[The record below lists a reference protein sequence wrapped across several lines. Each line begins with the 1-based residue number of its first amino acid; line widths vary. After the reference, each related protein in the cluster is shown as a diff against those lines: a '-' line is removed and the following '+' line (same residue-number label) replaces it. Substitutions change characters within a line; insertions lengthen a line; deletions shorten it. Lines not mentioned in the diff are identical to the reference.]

1 MKRLLTL
8 SLFALMCLFVTAQ
21 TTISFKGQDDDGQQ
35 VQLDRVVI
43 TNHSKGWQQTLY
55 WPETSLTLK
64 NGTDIDNI
72 AGTNDN
78 SPLRLSQNN
87 PNPFNGSTHVNLT
100 LADAGEV
107 TMEITDMNGR
117 TVVGANNY
125 SPLQTGTHQFLLNL
139 ANAGTYILTARQNKK
154 ATSIKMVC
162 NEGRGADKI
171 EYQGIVGANNY
182 SPLHGDQMEYVGYA
196 IINGIEVESQHIM
209 KTQVIEQ
216 TLTLQFTKRHFVTP
230 SEKNAIRTSSKG
242 KSGNAKPADDTEGFR
257 VALSLSPFSLN
268 QFEQGYSF
276 VIGDSV
282 ATTPE
287 QLQSIYRSLGSTE
300 MYVRIATKRHK
311 TAENTTDG
319 EPDENANVHTFDQG
333 MRLCRIAASL
343 NIPINP
349 EIMCA
354 YTYMDMDRVQP
365 PRFDEYPEIYALQNG
380 KDWSELS
387 LDEVC
392 AVLEAYGEFVADSI
406 LATGCTVNNWNL
418 GNEAN
423 FGFAGIGMG
432 VETAIDAKLGK
443 ASAMKR
449 YMASIFSTWWLKK
462 HVWNYNVE
470 EFKAVKAGI
479 LKAYA
484 KAGIDAS
491 KVKFSTHI
499 ATVVFT
505 PRTSASYFQYMKKH
519 GYAMETAGISYYPS
533 TPAMSFNK
541 KKLLTKTITKINKK
555 CGTPVFIGE
564 FSYPSGKMEG
574 PFAGWNKKLKGYEKD
589 QQGQANIYRDV
600 MNWGKTHG
608 MAGIR
613 YWAPDY
619 EGWYAMSMFEF
630 SNKVG
635 KAKTILKTH
644 KEIVGD

>member
-8 SLFALMCLFVTAQ
+8 SLFALMCFFATAQ
-21 TTISFKGQDDDGQQ
+21 TTISFKGQDENGKPI
-35 VQLDRVVI
+35 QLDRVVI

-64 NGTDIDNI
+64 EGTDID
-72 AGTNDN
+72 AVETRYTT
-78 SPLRLSQNN
+78 SLQLSQNN
-87 PNPFNGSTHVNLT
+87 PNPFNGSTNVCLT
-100 LADAGEV
+100 MAEKGEV
-107 TMEITDMNGR
+107 VMEITDMNGR
-117 TVVGANNY
+117 TVVETRHGT
-125 SPLQTGTHQFLLNL
+125 SLPTGTHQFHLNL
-139 ANAGTYILTARQNKK
+139 ANAGTYILTARQEKNLS
-154 ATSIKMVC
+154 SIKMVC

-171 EYQGIVGANNY
+171 EYQGIGGSNNDL
-182 SPLHGDQMEYVGYA
+182 PQTGDRMEYVGYA
-196 IINGIEVESQHIM
+196 TINGMEVESQHITEAKVTE
-209 KTQVIEQ
+209 KTF
-216 TLTLQFTKRHFVTP
+216 TFQFIKRNVVTP
-230 SEKNAIRTSSKG
+230 SEENGILSSTKR
-242 KSGNAKPADDTEGFR
+242 KSGNAKAADDTEGFR

-268 QFEQGYSF
+268 QFDDGYTF

-287 QLQSIYRSLGSTE
+287 QLQSIYRSFGSTE

-311 TAENTTDG
+311 TAENITDG

-333 MRLCRIAASL
+333 LRLCRIAASL

-365 PRFDEYPEIYALQNG
+365 PRFEEYPEIYALQNG

-449 YMASIFSTWWLKK
+449 YMASMFSTWWLKK

-505 PRTSASYFQYMKKH
+505 PRTSASYFQFMKKH

-533 TPAMSFNK
+533 APAMAFNK

-619 EGWYAMSMFEF
+619 EGWYSMSMFEF
-630 SNKVG
+630 SNKKG
-635 KAKTILKTH
+635 TAKTILKMH
-644 KEIVGD
+644 KEIVGN

>member
-8 SLFALMCLFVTAQ
+8 SLFVLMCLFAAAQ

-72 AGTNDN
+72 AGANDN
-78 SPLRLSQNN
+78 SPLQLSQNN
-87 PNPFNGSTHVNLT
+87 PNPFNGSTNVNLT
-100 LADAGEV
+100 VAEEGEV
-107 TMEITDMNGR
+107 VLEVTDINGR
-117 TVVGANNY
+117 FVETQNFA
-125 SPLQTGTHQFLLNL
+125 SLQTGTHQFRLNL

-154 ATSIKMVC
+154 TTSIKMVC
-162 NEGRGADKI
+162 NGKGSEDKI
-171 EYQGIVGANNY
+171 ELQGFVA
-182 SPLHGDQMEYVGYA
+182 PTQPKTLTGDQMEYVGYA
-196 IINGIEVESQHIM
+196 TLNGMEVESQHIT
-209 KTQVIEQ
+209 KAQVVEQ
-216 TLTLQFTKRHFVTP
+216 TFTLQFSKKHFAAS
-230 SEKNAIRTSSKG
+230 SEENAIISSSKG
-242 KSGNAKPADDTEGFR
+242 KSGNAQPADDSEGFR

-333 MRLCRIAASL
+333 LRLCRIAASL

-365 PRFDEYPEIYALQNG
+365 PRFEEYPEIYALQNG
-380 KDWSELS
+380 KAWSELS

-449 YMASIFSTWWLKK
+449 YMASMFSTWWLKK
-462 HVWNYNVE
+462 HVWSYNVK
-470 EFKAVKAGI
+470 EFAAVKAGI

-533 TPAMSFNK
+533 APAMAFNK

-630 SNKVG
+630 SNKKG
-635 KAKTILKTH
+635 TAKNILKSH
-644 KEIVGD
+644 KDIVGN